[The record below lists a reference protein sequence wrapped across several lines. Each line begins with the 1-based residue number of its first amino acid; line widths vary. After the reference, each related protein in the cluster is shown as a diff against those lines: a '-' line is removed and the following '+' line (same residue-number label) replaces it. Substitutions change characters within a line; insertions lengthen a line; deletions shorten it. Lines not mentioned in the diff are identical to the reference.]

1 VSDVT
6 SSGGAEHARDAH
18 ASGEAVAETET
29 VAPWRLWDHIGV
41 ISGVV
46 LGLMVLGFLIVL
58 AVAGDPD
65 AISLIVVAV
74 AGVALIGFGGKM
86 HGLQGR

>member
-1 VSDVT
+1 MSGAAG
-6 SSGGAEHARDAH
+6 SSGPGEVSEPHGI
-18 ASGEAVAETET
+18 GEAADPDDRP
-29 VAPWRLWDHIGV
+29 PWRLWDHIGV

-46 LGLMVLGFLIVL
+46 LGLIVLGFLVVL

-65 AISLIVVAV
+65 AISLLVVAV
-74 AGVALIGFGGKM
+74 VGIALIGFGGKM